1 MNVLRLVS
9 IARSSLPRLLPLM
22 RDARVPLW
30 LKGATIAAGLLIIS
44 PIDLFGD
51 IPILGIFDDITLL
64 GLLAALFVGIASALV
79 RKEETSSAM
88 RVVGPRPLPP
98 SGSVP

>member
-22 RDARVPLW
+22 RDGRVPVW
-30 LKGATIAAGLLIIS
+30 LKGTTLVAGLLIIS
-44 PIDLFGD
+44 PFNIFGD
-51 IPILGIFDDITLL
+51 IPILGLLDDITLL
-64 GLLAALFVGIASALV
+64 GLLATLFVSVASALL
-79 RKEETSSAM
+79 RKQETASAM